1 VEPLQSYLKE
11 SLKKLFSPQTFQKSL
26 SSSSIKR
33 QSIEKQ
39 EKKKHRKKRK
49 EEKLQKFLSFDKGEF
64 NIFRGENIFK
74 TFPCESIFSPSIL
87 PLQKLFS
94 KSFENS

>member
-1 VEPLQSYLKE
+1 
-11 SLKKLFSPQTFQKSL
+11 L
-26 SSSSIKR
+26 SSSSIKS
-33 QSIEKQ
+33 QSIEKR

-49 EEKLQKFLSFDKGEF
+49 EEKLQKSLCFEKGEF
-64 NIFRGENIFK
+64 NMLRGENIFK

-87 PLQKLFS
+87 PLQKPFS